1 MTVYDI
7 YTKEVDGERVPEP
20 RLLTTFN
27 SFAAATAYL
36 EQYAQGCSNPLAMSF
51 YKSSIDRFMHGK
63 SETFGIG
70 AKRYCK
76 AREV

>member
-7 YTKEVDGERVPEP
+7 YTKEVDGKWVAKPV
-20 RLLTTFN
+20 LLMTFD
-27 SFAAATAYL
+27 SFAAATGYL
-36 EQYAQGCSNPLAMSF
+36 EQYAQNCGNSLAMSF
-51 YKSSIDRFMHGK
+51 YKSSTERFMRGK
-63 SETFGIG
+63 AETFGIG

>member
-7 YTKEVDGERVPEP
+7 FTKEVDGKWVAEP
-20 RLLTTFN
+20 MLLTTFD
-27 SFAAATAYL
+27 SFAAATGYL
-36 EQYAQGCSNPLAMSF
+36 EQYAQNCSNPLAISF
-51 YKSSIDRFMHGK
+51 YKESSYRFMLGK
-63 SETFGIG
+63 CETFGVG